1 MVKKSLTREQKV
13 FKELAATGKYVN
25 TGKVLIGL
33 TYVPKPAPMSADEEL
48 LQNVLLGNYLLLVRD
63 RTIMF
68 FALLL
73 VLILASLFVA
83 CST

>member
-13 FKELAATGKYVN
+13 FKELAATGKYVS
-25 TGKVLIGL
+25 TGKVLIGVA
-33 TYVPKPAPMSADEEL
+33 YVPKPAPMSADEEL
-48 LQNVLLGNYLLLVRD
+48 LQNILLGNYLLLVRD

-73 VLILASLFVA
+73 VLLASLLVA

>member
-1 MVKKSLTREQKV
+1 
-13 FKELAATGKYVN
+13 
-25 TGKVLIGL
+25 
-33 TYVPKPAPMSADEEL
+33 
-48 LQNVLLGNYLLLVRD
+48 LVRD

-73 VLILASLFVA
+73 VLLASLLVA